1 VNAAG
6 AARSDEAGLAPD
18 KRLAE
23 RILEAAVVVAVAGV
37 VAQTLV
43 DVAGVWAFD
52 REHEILLADS
62 DDSLFAWAS
71 IVATFAAAVG
81 ALLLSLARPGRSLL
95 WFIAVAAAFLSLD
108 DFVRIHERLG
118 DLADRAESLEA
129 WEPARLLWPVLFFP
143 LLGALFLALW
153 RVAGRLPR
161 RPGRFLLVGL
171 SLLTGAVALEL
182 VSAGVL
188 RAGYDRGTVPY
199 ELEVIAEEGAEL
211 AGWILVA
218 GSLLAAFALDARRD
232 EATMRS
238 EGG

>member
-37 VAQTLV
+37 VVQTLV

-129 WEPARLLWPVLFFP
+129 WEPARLLWPMLFFP

-171 SLLTGAVALEL
+171 LLLTGAVALEL

-218 GSLLAAFALDARRD
+218 GGLLAAFALDAGRD
-232 EATMRS
+232 EATMRP